1 MKRLLII
8 ALTLTALTGC
18 QKQDE
23 VVQTPVT
30 EPEKDYV
37 LADLALSIPAYKA
50 GTRLTAGV
58 VQTEASMF
66 RGISK
71 LSIIPF
77 TASGKVG
84 KDDNPSIYS
93 SGNTPPDPMAAAASP
108 AAQRYFYY
116 QKFYLSRGVRSF
128 LIYGQAAQE
137 TDASPKTRYGSLL
150 TNVGGVKTPEFP
162 NRLTDSP
169 SALNFE
175 LEPIYPYDNT
185 TVPTEA
191 TLLANY
197 LTQIANTKASD
208 GSWSWKGTTDPQ
220 LKTLYQSFINQDV
233 NNTQSEVF
241 DVIAGSSVNIKAY
254 VEKLRADM
262 NSLAPQHDIGTE
274 ERSIIEGVRS
284 RLTSYSEELNGKLL
298 SVSTDVNGQIYL
310 GGNFSNY
317 PANIGL
323 PDGAAVLQWTEL
335 ENGTYAFVPQT
346 EATTLASIS
355 GINRYAYP
363 AELYY
368 QCNST
373 IRTSNEEVP
382 PGNYT
387 GKTWPEVLNMY
398 SSGTAVSSNT
408 KSVAIEETMQYA
420 VAHLSAQVYATAEKL
435 RDGDHREITIGAND
449 FPITGMIISGQNP
462 VGFDFKPETAETGED
477 REKFVYDSYL
487 RDQNGETLYLTT
499 TPTDAFH
506 SLVLQTKER
515 ENISVIL
522 ELRNDSQNTFKGLSG
537 YVFPGTKFY
546 LAGKIVLPTNNIT
559 EDYQKRVFTQD
570 YTTTVGMKVETL
582 AGAYNVMPNIQSE
595 RLEISVKM
603 DLKWIQAEPES
614 VELGD

>member
-77 TASGKVG
+77 TSSGKVG
-84 KDDNPSIYS
+84 KDDYPSLYRTE
-93 SGNTPPDPMAAAASP
+93 NTYQDLMANDQDAEK
-108 AAQRYFYY
+108 RYFYY
-116 QKFYLSRGVRSF
+116 QKFYINRGVSSF

-137 TDASPKTRYGSLL
+137 QNKAYYGSLL
-150 TNVGGVKTPEFP
+150 TNVKGETTSGIP
-162 NRLTDSP
+162 NSLMSRP

-185 TVPTEA
+185 TVPAEA
-191 TLLANY
+191 TLLADY

-208 GSWSWKGTTDPQ
+208 GSWSWKNTRDVQ

-262 NSLAPQHDIGTE
+262 NSLAPQHEMGTE
-274 ERSIIEGVRS
+274 ARSIIEGVRS

-487 RDQNGETLYLTT
+487 RDQNGGTLYLTT

-522 ELRNDSQNTFKGLSG
+522 ELRNDSQETFKGLSG

>member
-1 MKRLLII
+1 MV
-8 ALTLTALTGC
+8 LTSC
-18 QKQDE
+18 QKQEDVSE
-23 VVQTPVT
+23 VT
-30 EPEKDYV
+30 EPAKTYV
-37 LADLALSIPAYKA
+37 LADLALSLPASTA
-50 GTRLTAGV
+50 PRTRMTSDVTQSNGN
-58 VQTEASMF
+58 F

-77 TASGKVG
+77 TSSGKVG
-84 KDDNPSIYS
+84 LDDYPSYYS
-93 SGNTPPDPMAAAASP
+93 SGNTYQDLMANDQDAE
-108 AAQRYFYY
+108 QRYFYY
-116 QKFYLSRGVRSF
+116 QKFYLNRGVKSF
-128 LIYGQAAQE
+128 LIYGQAAQT
-137 TDASPKTRYGSLL
+137 TDASPKTKYGSLL
-150 TNVGGVKTPEFP
+150 TNVGGVKTSEFP

-197 LTQIANTKASD
+197 LTQIANTKALD
-208 GSWSWKGTTDPQ
+208 GSWSWKNTNNVQ

-254 VEKLRADM
+254 VEKLRADL
-262 NSLAPQHDIGTE
+262 NSLAPQHDIGTV
-274 ERSIIEGVRS
+274 ERSIIDGVRS
-284 RLTSYSEELNGKLL
+284 RLTSYSQKLNGKLL
-298 SVSTDVNGQIYL
+298 SVSTDVNGRIDL
-310 GGNFSNY
+310 GVNFSNY

-373 IRTSNEEVP
+373 LRTSNDEVP
-382 PGNYT
+382 PGDYT
-387 GKTWPEVLNMY
+387 GKNWPQVLDMY
-398 SSGTAVSSNT
+398 TSGTAVSSNT

-420 VAHLSAQVYATAEKL
+420 VAHLSAQVSATDGTLK
-435 RDGDHREITIGAND
+435 DGDHHDITIGAND

-487 RDQNGETLYLTT
+487 RDQNGGTLYLTT
-499 TPTDAFH
+499 TQTDAFH

-522 ELRNDSQNTFKGLSG
+522 ELRNDSQQTFKGLSG

>member
-23 VVQTPVT
+23 VVQPPVT

-58 VQTEASMF
+58 VQTEPSMF

-77 TASGKVG
+77 TSSGKVG
-84 KDDNPSIYS
+84 KDDYPSLYRTE
-93 SGNTPPDPMAAAASP
+93 NTYQDLMANDQDAE
-108 AAQRYFYY
+108 QRYFYY
-116 QKFYLSRGVRSF
+116 QKFYLNRGVSSF

-137 TDASPKTRYGSLL
+137 QNKAYYGSLL
-150 TNVGGVKTPEFP
+150 TNVKGETTSGIP
-162 NRLTDSP
+162 NSLMSRP

-185 TVPTEA
+185 TVPAEA
-191 TLLANY
+191 TLLADY

-208 GSWSWKGTTDPQ
+208 GSWSWKNSGDLQ
-220 LKTLYQSFINQDV
+220 LETLYQSFINQDV

-254 VEKLRADM
+254 VEKLRADL
-262 NSLAPQHDIGTE
+262 NSLAPQFDPGTK
-274 ERSIIEGVRS
+274 ERSIIESVRNS
-284 RLTSYSEELNGKLL
+284 LTGYSKELNGKRLA
-298 SVSTDVNGQIYL
+298 VSTDVNGQIYL

-387 GKTWPEVLNMY
+387 DKTWPEVLNMY

-420 VAHLSAQVYATAEKL
+420 VAHLSAQVSATAATL
-435 RDGDHREITIGAND
+435 TDGDHRDITIGAND

-487 RDQNGETLYLTT
+487 RDQNGGTLYLTT

-522 ELRNDSQNTFKGLSG
+522 ELLNDSQETFKGLSG

-546 LAGKIVLPTNNIT
+546 LAGKIVLPENDNPADF
-559 EDYQKRVFTQD
+559 EKRVFTQD

>member
-58 VQTEASMF
+58 VQTAPSMF

-77 TASGKVG
+77 TSSGKVG
-84 KDDNPSIYS
+84 KDDYPSLYRTE
-93 SGNTPPDPMAAAASP
+93 NTYQDLMANDQDSP
-108 AAQRYFYY
+108 EQRYFYY
-116 QKFYLSRGVRSF
+116 QKFYINRGVSSF

-137 TDASPKTRYGSLL
+137 QNKAYYGSLL
-150 TNVGGVKTPEFP
+150 TNVKGETTSGIP
-162 NRLTDSP
+162 NSLMSRP

-185 TVPTEA
+185 TVPAEA
-191 TLLANY
+191 TLLADY

-208 GSWSWKGTTDPQ
+208 GSWSWKNSGDLQ
-220 LKTLYQSFINQDV
+220 LETLYQSFINQDV

-262 NSLAPQHDIGTE
+262 NSLAPQFDPGTK
-274 ERSIIEGVRS
+274 ERSIIESVRS
-284 RLTSYSEELNGKLL
+284 SLTGYSKELNGKRLA
-298 SVSTDVNGQIYL
+298 VSTDVNGQIYL

-420 VAHLSAQVYATAEKL
+420 VAHLSAQVQATAPTL

-487 RDQNGETLYLTT
+487 RDQNGGTLYLTT

-522 ELRNDSQNTFKGLSG
+522 ELRNDSQETFKGLSG

-546 LAGKIVLPTNNIT
+546 LAGKIVLPKKDNPADF
-559 EDYQKRVFTQD
+559 EKRVFTQD

>member
-77 TASGKVG
+77 TSSGKVG
-84 KDDNPSIYS
+84 KDDYPSLYRTE
-93 SGNTPPDPMAAAASP
+93 NTYQDLMANDQDAE
-108 AAQRYFYY
+108 QRYFYY
-116 QKFYLSRGVRSF
+116 QKFYLNRGVSSF

-137 TDASPKTRYGSLL
+137 QNKAYYGSLL
-150 TNVGGVKTPEFP
+150 TNVKGETTSGIP
-162 NRLTDSP
+162 NSLMSRP

-185 TVPTEA
+185 TVPAEA
-191 TLLANY
+191 TLLADY

-208 GSWSWKGTTDPQ
+208 GSWSWKNSGDLQ
-220 LKTLYQSFINQDV
+220 LETLYQSFINQDV

-254 VEKLRADM
+254 VEKLRADL
-262 NSLAPQHDIGTE
+262 NSLAPQFDPGTK
-274 ERSIIEGVRS
+274 ERSIIESVRS
-284 RLTSYSEELNGKLL
+284 SLTGYSKELNGKRLA
-298 SVSTDVNGQIYL
+298 VSIDDNGRIYL

-420 VAHLSAQVYATAEKL
+420 VAHLSAQVSATAATL
-435 RDGDHREITIGAND
+435 TDGDHRGITIGAND

-487 RDQNGETLYLTT
+487 RDQNGGTLYLTT
-499 TPTDAFH
+499 TQTDAFH

-522 ELRNDSQNTFKGLSG
+522 ELRNDSQQTFKGLSG

>member
-1 MKRLLII
+1 MLII

-77 TASGKVG
+77 TSSGKVG
-84 KDDNPSIYS
+84 KDDYPSLYRTE
-93 SGNTPPDPMAAAASP
+93 NTYQDLMANDQDSP
-108 AAQRYFYY
+108 EQRYFYY
-116 QKFYLSRGVRSF
+116 QKFYINRGVSSF

-137 TDASPKTRYGSLL
+137 QNKAYYGSLL
-150 TNVGGVKTPEFP
+150 TNVKGETTSGIP
-162 NRLTDSP
+162 NSLMSRP

-185 TVPTEA
+185 TVPAEA
-191 TLLANY
+191 TLLADY

-208 GSWSWKGTTDPQ
+208 GSWSWKNSGDLQ
-220 LKTLYQSFINQDV
+220 LETLYQSFINQDV

-254 VEKLRADM
+254 VEKLRADL
-262 NSLAPQHDIGTE
+262 NSLAPQFDPGTK
-274 ERSIIEGVRS
+274 ERSIIESVRS
-284 RLTSYSEELNGKLL
+284 SLTGYSKELNGKRLA
-298 SVSTDVNGQIYL
+298 VSIDDNGQIYL

-420 VAHLSAQVYATAEKL
+420 VAHLSAQVQATAPTL

-499 TPTDAFH
+499 TQTDAFH

-522 ELRNDSQNTFKGLSG
+522 ELRNDSQETFKGLSG

-546 LAGKIVLPTNNIT
+546 LAGKIVLPKKDNPADF
-559 EDYQKRVFTQD
+559 EKRVFTQD

>member
-1 MKRLLII
+1 M
-8 ALTLTALTGC
+8 
-18 QKQDE
+18 
-23 VVQTPVT
+23 
-30 EPEKDYV
+30 
-37 LADLALSIPAYKA
+37 
-50 GTRLTAGV
+50 
-58 VQTEASMF
+58 
-66 RGISK
+66 
-71 LSIIPF
+71 
-77 TASGKVG
+77 
-84 KDDNPSIYS
+84 
-93 SGNTPPDPMAAAASP
+93 
-108 AAQRYFYY
+108 
-116 QKFYLSRGVRSF
+116 
-128 LIYGQAAQE
+128 
-137 TDASPKTRYGSLL
+137 
-150 TNVGGVKTPEFP
+150 
-162 NRLTDSP
+162 
-169 SALNFE
+169 
-175 LEPIYPYDNT
+175 
-185 TVPTEA
+185 
-191 TLLANY
+191 
-197 LTQIANTKASD
+197 
-208 GSWSWKGTTDPQ
+208 
-220 LKTLYQSFINQDV
+220 
-233 NNTQSEVF
+233 
-241 DVIAGSSVNIKAY
+241 
-254 VEKLRADM
+254 
-262 NSLAPQHDIGTE
+262 
-274 ERSIIEGVRS
+274 
-284 RLTSYSEELNGKLL
+284 
-298 SVSTDVNGQIYL
+298 
-310 GGNFSNY
+310 
-317 PANIGL
+317 
-323 PDGAAVLQWTEL
+323 LQWTEL

-387 GKTWPEVLNMY
+387 GKTWPDVLNMY

-420 VAHLSAQVYATAEKL
+420 VAHLSAQVQATAPTL

-487 RDQNGETLYLTT
+487 RDQNGGTLYLTT

-522 ELRNDSQNTFKGLSG
+522 ELRNDSQETFKGLSG

-546 LAGKIVLPTNNIT
+546 LAGKIVLPKKDNPADF
-559 EDYQKRVFTQD
+559 EKRVFTQD

>member
-1 MKRLLII
+1 MLI
-8 ALTLTALTGC
+8 LTGC
-18 QKQDE
+18 QKQEE
-23 VVQTPVT
+23 VLVDTSTP

-37 LADLALSIPAYKA
+37 LADLALSIPASTA

-58 VQTEASMF
+58 VQTEPSMF

-77 TASGKVG
+77 FSSGKVG
-84 KDDNPSIYS
+84 KDDSPSYYS
-93 SGNTPPDPMAAAASP
+93 TGNTYRDLMSTEQDAE
-108 AAQRYFYY
+108 QRYFYY
-116 QKFYLSRGVRSF
+116 QKFYLSRGVSSF

-137 TDASPKTRYGSLL
+137 QNKAYYGSLL
-150 TNVGGVKTPEFP
+150 ANVRGEITSGIP
-162 NRLTDSP
+162 NRLMTRP
-169 SALNFE
+169 SVLNFE

-185 TVPTEA
+185 TVPAEA
-191 TLLANY
+191 TLLAGY
-197 LTQIANTKASD
+197 LTQIANVKASD
-208 GSWSWKGTTDPQ
+208 GSWSWDNARNEQ
-220 LKTLYQSFINQDV
+220 LRYLYQSFINQDIS
-233 NNTQSEVF
+233 NTESDVF
-241 DVIAGSSVNIKAY
+241 DVIAGSSANIAAY
-254 VEKLRADM
+254 VEKLREDL
-262 NSLAPQHDIGTE
+262 NNLASQYEFGSED
-274 ERSIIEGVRS
+274 RDVIEGIRS
-284 RLTSYSEELNGKLL
+284 RLTGYTKELGDKRL
-298 SVSTDVNGQIYL
+298 SVSTDGNGRIYL
-310 GGNFSNY
+310 GGNFTDY

-323 PDGAAVLQWTEL
+323 PDGAAVLQWTEQ

-373 IRTSNEEVP
+373 IRTANEEVP
-382 PGNYT
+382 LASYT
-387 GKTWPEVLNMY
+387 GKSWPQVLNMY

-420 VAHLSAQVYATAEKL
+420 VAHLSAQVYATAGTL
-435 RDGDHREITIGAND
+435 QDGEHASITIGAND

-487 RDQNGETLYLTT
+487 RNQSGGTLYLTT

-522 ELRNDSQNTFKGLSG
+522 ELRNDSQQTFKGLSG

-546 LAGKIVLPTNNIT
+546 LAGKIVLPKKDNPADF
-559 EDYQKRVFTQD
+559 EKRVFTQD

-603 DLKWIQAEPES
+603 DLKWIQAEPTS
-614 VELGD
+614 VELTEESDGN

>member
-1 MKRLLII
+1 MV
-8 ALTLTALTGC
+8 LTSC
-18 QKQDE
+18 QKQEDVSE
-23 VVQTPVT
+23 VT
-30 EPEKDYV
+30 EPAKTYV
-37 LADLALSIPAYKA
+37 LADLALSLPASTA
-50 GTRLTAGV
+50 PRTRMTTDVTQSNGN
-58 VQTEASMF
+58 F
-66 RGISK
+66 RGIQR
-71 LSIIPF
+71 LGIIPF
-77 TASGKVG
+77 TSSGKVG
-84 KDDNPSIYS
+84 LDDYPSYYS
-93 SGNTPPDPMAAAASP
+93 SGNTYQDLMANDQDAE
-108 AAQRYFYY
+108 QRYFYY
-116 QKFYLSRGVRSF
+116 QKFYLNRGVKSF
-128 LIYGQAAQE
+128 LIYGQAAQT
-137 TDASPKTRYGSLL
+137 TDASPKTKYGSLL
-150 TNVGGVKTPEFP
+150 TNVGGVKTSEFP

-208 GSWSWKGTTDPQ
+208 GSWSWKNTRDVQ
-220 LKTLYQSFINQDV
+220 LQTLYQSFINQDV

-262 NSLAPQHDIGTE
+262 NSLAPQHDMGTE
-274 ERSIIEGVRS
+274 ERSIIDGVRS
-284 RLTSYSEELNGKLL
+284 RLTSYSQELNGKLL

-382 PGNYT
+382 PDSYA
-387 GKTWPEVLNMY
+387 GKTWPQVLADLY

-420 VAHLSAQVYATAEKL
+420 VAHLSAQVYATAGTL
-435 RDGDHREITIGAND
+435 TDGDHRDITIGAND

-487 RDQNGETLYLTT
+487 RDQNGGTLYLTKT
-499 TPTDAFH
+499 QTDAFH

-515 ENISVIL
+515 ENITVIL
-522 ELRNDSQNTFKGLSG
+522 ELRNDSQETFKGLSG

-546 LAGKIVLPTNNIT
+546 LAGKIVLPKKDNPADF
-559 EDYQKRVFTQD
+559 EKRVFTQD

>member
-1 MKRLLII
+1 MV
-8 ALTLTALTGC
+8 LTSC
-18 QKQDE
+18 QKQEDVSE
-23 VVQTPVT
+23 VT
-30 EPEKDYV
+30 EPAKTYV
-37 LADLALSIPAYKA
+37 LADLALSLPASTA
-50 GTRLTAGV
+50 PRTRMTTDVTQSNGN
-58 VQTEASMF
+58 F

-77 TASGKVG
+77 TSSGKVG
-84 KDDNPSIYS
+84 LDDYPSYYS
-93 SGNTPPDPMAAAASP
+93 SGNTYQDLMANDQDAE
-108 AAQRYFYY
+108 QRYFYY
-116 QKFYLSRGVRSF
+116 QKFYLNRGVKSF
-128 LIYGQAAQE
+128 LIYGQAAQT
-137 TDASPKTRYGSLL
+137 TDASPKTKYGSLL
-150 TNVGGVKTPEFP
+150 TNVGGVKTSEFP

-197 LTQIANTKASD
+197 LTQIANTKALD
-208 GSWSWKGTTDPQ
+208 GSWSWKNTNNVQ

-254 VEKLRADM
+254 VEKLRADL
-262 NSLAPQHDIGTE
+262 NSLAPQFDPGTK
-274 ERSIIEGVRS
+274 ERSIIESVRS
-284 RLTSYSEELNGKLL
+284 SLTSYSQKLNGKSL
-298 SVSTDVNGQIYL
+298 SVSIDDNGQIYL

-387 GKTWPEVLNMY
+387 GKTWPDVLNMY

-420 VAHLSAQVYATAEKL
+420 VAHLSAQVSATDGTLK
-435 RDGDHREITIGAND
+435 DGDHHDITIGAND

-487 RDQNGETLYLTT
+487 RDQNGGTLYLTT

-522 ELRNDSQNTFKGLSG
+522 ELRNDSQETFKGLSG

-546 LAGKIVLPTNNIT
+546 LAGKIVLPKKDNPADF
-559 EDYQKRVFTQD
+559 EKRVFTQD

>member
-1 MKRLLII
+1 
-8 ALTLTALTGC
+8 
-18 QKQDE
+18 
-23 VVQTPVT
+23 
-30 EPEKDYV
+30 
-37 LADLALSIPAYKA
+37 
-50 GTRLTAGV
+50 
-58 VQTEASMF
+58 
-66 RGISK
+66 
-71 LSIIPF
+71 
-77 TASGKVG
+77 
-84 KDDNPSIYS
+84 
-93 SGNTPPDPMAAAASP
+93 
-108 AAQRYFYY
+108 
-116 QKFYLSRGVRSF
+116 
-128 LIYGQAAQE
+128 
-137 TDASPKTRYGSLL
+137 
-150 TNVGGVKTPEFP
+150 
-162 NRLTDSP
+162 
-169 SALNFE
+169 
-175 LEPIYPYDNT
+175 
-185 TVPTEA
+185 
-191 TLLANY
+191 
-197 LTQIANTKASD
+197 
-208 GSWSWKGTTDPQ
+208 
-220 LKTLYQSFINQDV
+220 
-233 NNTQSEVF
+233 
-241 DVIAGSSVNIKAY
+241 
-254 VEKLRADM
+254 M

-284 RLTSYSEELNGKLL
+284 RLTSYSQELNGKLL

-323 PDGAAVLQWTEL
+323 PDGAAVLQWTEQ
-335 ENGTYAFVPQT
+335 ENGTYAFMPQT

-373 IRTSNEEVP
+373 LRTSNDEVP
-382 PGNYT
+382 PGDYT
-387 GKTWPEVLNMY
+387 GKNWTQVLDMY
-398 SSGTAVSSNT
+398 TSGTAVSSNT

-420 VAHLSAQVYATAEKL
+420 VAHLSAQVYATAGTLK
-435 RDGDHREITIGAND
+435 DGDHHDITIGAND

-487 RDQNGETLYLTT
+487 RDQNGGTLYLTT

-515 ENISVIL
+515 ENITVIL
-522 ELRNDSQNTFKGLSG
+522 ELRNDSHETFKGLSG

-546 LAGKIVLPTNNIT
+546 LAGKIVLPKKDNPADF
-559 EDYQKRVFTQD
+559 EKRVFTQN

>member
-8 ALTLTALTGC
+8 ALTLTALTEC

-58 VQTEASMF
+58 VQTEPSMF

-84 KDDNPSIYS
+84 KDDYPSIYS
-93 SGNTPPDPMAAAASP
+93 SGNTYEDLMSAPASP
-108 AAQRYFYY
+108 EQRYFYY
-116 QKFYLSRGVRSF
+116 QKFYLNRGVKSF
-128 LIYGQAAQE
+128 LIYGQAAQT
-137 TDASPKTRYGSLL
+137 TDASPKTKYGSLL

-208 GSWSWKGTTDPQ
+208 GSWSWKNTRDVQ

-262 NSLAPQHDIGTE
+262 NSLAPQHEMGTE
-274 ERSIIEGVRS
+274 ERSIIEVVRS
-284 RLTSYSEELNGKLL
+284 RLTSYYQELNGKFL
-298 SVSTDVNGQIYL
+298 SVSTDVNGQINL
-310 GGNFSNY
+310 DGNFSNY

-387 GKTWPEVLNMY
+387 GKMWPEVLNMY

-420 VAHLSAQVYATAEKL
+420 VAHLSAQVYATAGKL
-435 RDGDHREITIGAND
+435 TDGDHRDITIGAND

-487 RDQNGETLYLTT
+487 RDQNGGTLYLTT
-499 TPTDAFH
+499 TQTDAFH

-522 ELRNDSQNTFKGLSG
+522 ELRNDSQETFKGLSG

-546 LAGKIVLPTNNIT
+546 LAGKIVLPKKDNPADF
-559 EDYQKRVFTQD
+559 EKRVFTQD

>member
-1 MKRLLII
+1 M
-8 ALTLTALTGC
+8 
-18 QKQDE
+18 
-23 VVQTPVT
+23 
-30 EPEKDYV
+30 
-37 LADLALSIPAYKA
+37 
-50 GTRLTAGV
+50 
-58 VQTEASMF
+58 
-66 RGISK
+66 
-71 LSIIPF
+71 
-77 TASGKVG
+77 
-84 KDDNPSIYS
+84 
-93 SGNTPPDPMAAAASP
+93 
-108 AAQRYFYY
+108 
-116 QKFYLSRGVRSF
+116 
-128 LIYGQAAQE
+128 
-137 TDASPKTRYGSLL
+137 
-150 TNVGGVKTPEFP
+150 
-162 NRLTDSP
+162 
-169 SALNFE
+169 
-175 LEPIYPYDNT
+175 
-185 TVPTEA
+185 
-191 TLLANY
+191 ANY

-208 GSWSWKGTTDPQ
+208 GSWSWKNTNNVQ

-254 VEKLRADM
+254 VEKLRADL
-262 NSLAPQHDIGTE
+262 NSLAPQFDIGTE
-274 ERSIIEGVRS
+274 QRSIIEGVRS
-284 RLTSYSEELNGKLL
+284 RLTSYSQELNGKLL

-382 PGNYT
+382 PASYA
-387 GKTWPEVLNMY
+387 GKTWPQVLDDLY

-420 VAHLSAQVYATAEKL
+420 VAHLSAQVYATDGTL
-435 RDGDHREITIGAND
+435 TDGDHRDITIGAND

-487 RDQNGETLYLTT
+487 RDQNGGTLYLTT
-499 TPTDAFH
+499 NQTDAFH

-522 ELRNDSQNTFKGLSG
+522 ELRNDSQETFKGLSG

-546 LAGKIVLPTNNIT
+546 LAGKIVLPENDNPADF
-559 EDYQKRVFTQD
+559 EKRVFTQD

>member
-1 MKRLLII
+1 MEPPSPK
-8 ALTLTALTGC
+8 
-18 QKQDE
+18 
-23 VVQTPVT
+23 P

-37 LADLALSIPAYKA
+37 LADLALSIPASSA
-50 GTRLTAGV
+50 STRLSEDV
-58 VQTEASMF
+58 VQTNASQF

-77 TASGKVG
+77 TSSGKVG
-84 KDDNPSIYS
+84 KDDHPSYYS
-93 SGNTPPDPMAAAASP
+93 SGNTYQDLMANDQDAE
-108 AAQRYFYY
+108 QRYFYY
-116 QKFYLSRGVRSF
+116 QKFYLNRGVKSF
-128 LIYGQAAQE
+128 LIYGQAAQT
-137 TDASPKTRYGSLL
+137 TDASPKTKYGSLL
-150 TNVGGVKTPEFP
+150 TSVGGVKTSEFP

-208 GSWSWKGTTDPQ
+208 GSWSWKNTRDVQ

-274 ERSIIEGVRS
+274 ARSIIEGVRS
-284 RLTSYSEELNGKLL
+284 RLTSYSQELNGKFL
-298 SVSTDVNGQIYL
+298 SVSTGVNGINL
-310 GGNFSNY
+310 DGNFSNY

-387 GKTWPEVLNMY
+387 GKTWPQVLNMY

-420 VAHLSAQVYATAEKL
+420 VAHLSAQVYATAGTLK
-435 RDGDHREITIGAND
+435 DGDHREITIGAND

-499 TPTDAFH
+499 TQTDAFH

-522 ELRNDSQNTFKGLSG
+522 ELRNDSQETFKGLSG

-546 LAGKIVLPTNNIT
+546 LAGKIVLPKKDNPADF
-559 EDYQKRVFTQD
+559 EKRVFTQD

>member
-1 MKRLLII
+1 MLII
-8 ALTLTALTGC
+8 GLASMVLTSC
-18 QKQDE
+18 QKQEDVSE
-23 VVQTPVT
+23 VT
-30 EPEKDYV
+30 EPAKTYV
-37 LADLALSIPAYKA
+37 LADLALSLPASTA
-50 GTRLTAGV
+50 PRTRMTTDVTQSNGN
-58 VQTEASMF
+58 F
-66 RGISK
+66 RGIQR
-71 LSIIPF
+71 LGIIPF
-77 TASGKVG
+77 TSSGKVG
-84 KDDNPSIYS
+84 LDDYPSYYS
-93 SGNTPPDPMAAAASP
+93 SGNTYQDLMANDQDAE
-108 AAQRYFYY
+108 QRYFYY
-116 QKFYLSRGVRSF
+116 QKFYLNRGVKSF
-128 LIYGQAAQE
+128 LIYGQAAQT
-137 TDASPKTRYGSLL
+137 TDASPKTKYGSLL
-150 TNVGGVKTPEFP
+150 TNVGGVKTSEFP

-208 GSWSWKGTTDPQ
+208 GSWSWKNTRDVQ
-220 LKTLYQSFINQDV
+220 LQTLYQSFINQDV

-262 NSLAPQHDIGTE
+262 NSLAPQHDMGTE
-274 ERSIIEGVRS
+274 ERSIIDGVRS
-284 RLTSYSEELNGKLL
+284 RLTSYSQELNGKLL

-382 PGNYT
+382 PDSYA
-387 GKTWPEVLNMY
+387 GKTWPQVLADLY

-420 VAHLSAQVYATAEKL
+420 VAHLSAQVYATAGTL
-435 RDGDHREITIGAND
+435 TDGDHRDITIGAND

-487 RDQNGETLYLTT
+487 RDQNGGTLYLTKT
-499 TPTDAFH
+499 QTDAFH

-515 ENISVIL
+515 ENITVIL
-522 ELRNDSQNTFKGLSG
+522 ELRNDSQETFKGLSG

-546 LAGKIVLPTNNIT
+546 LAGKIVLPKKDNPADF
-559 EDYQKRVFTQD
+559 EKRVFTQD